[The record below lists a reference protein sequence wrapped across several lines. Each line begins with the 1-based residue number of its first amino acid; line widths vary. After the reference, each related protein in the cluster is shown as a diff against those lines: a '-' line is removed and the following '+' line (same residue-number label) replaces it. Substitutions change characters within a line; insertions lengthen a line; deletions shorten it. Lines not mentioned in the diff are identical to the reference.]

1 MWNVHLRGEIG
12 VACRS
17 STFWLAGW
25 PSLSS
30 GFFLTLRGTQGPCA
44 LVPPRVP
51 GTARTGSL
59 VEWPVAVGLP
69 LWPEGLWEEKTGA
82 RCAEKPGLCQP
93 WPRGS
98 SSHTAQCCGAG
109 GMSETGP
116 DTGLRESCPVL
127 TAKMSL
133 ILEYAVGNGNICTR
147 YSEVGRTPGPG
158 HSPRR

>member
-1 MWNVHLRGEIG
+1 MDPRPMWNVHLRGEIG

-93 WPRGS
+93 WPRGVKFTHS
-98 SSHTAQCCGAG
+98 SVLRG
-109 GMSETGP
+109 GWDVRDRTRHGSQGVLP
-116 DTGLRESCPVL
+116 CPHGKDVINLGIRSWQREHL
-127 TAKMSL
+127 YK
-133 ILEYAVGNGNICTR
+133 IL
-147 YSEVGRTPGPG
+147 
-158 HSPRR
+158 